1 MLFVCPVVRRVS
13 CEKHSF
19 DLVFLDPPFSQNLLL
34 PACTLLEEKG
44 WLAANA
50 WIYTESENPPS
61 SLGLP
66 GNWRLHREQKA
77 GQVYYALWLRTA

>member
-1 MLFVCPVVRRVS
+1 MSAEARLRGLDRANS
-13 CEKHSF
+13 YLAKRLLEKS
-19 DLVFLDPPFSQNLLL
+19 SGLLL

-44 WLAANA
+44 WLASEA
-50 WIYTESENPPS
+50 WVYTESENPPS

-77 GQVYYALWLRTA
+77 GQVYYALWERSAAA